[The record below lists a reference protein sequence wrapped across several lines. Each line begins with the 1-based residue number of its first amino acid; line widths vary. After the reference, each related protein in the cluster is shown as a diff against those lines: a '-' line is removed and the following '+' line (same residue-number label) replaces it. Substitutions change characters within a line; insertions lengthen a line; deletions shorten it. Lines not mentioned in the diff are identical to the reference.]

1 MTMHPSSGTPSM
13 IDHIIPPRPQRSGSV
28 HPLHPLLSPMYAPG
42 VSDGHDEVVK
52 LLGYRIHLS
61 LLCMPAHK
69 EDFILEPAL
78 HLAEYFDFSE
88 TPT

>member
-1 MTMHPSSGTPSM
+1 MFKTS
-13 IDHIIPPRPQRSGSV
+13 RPQNLWVQV

-61 LLCMPAHK
+61 WWK
-69 EDFILEPAL
+69 RTFFWNFILEPAL

-88 TPT
+88 PPT

>member
-1 MTMHPSSGTPSM
+1 
-13 IDHIIPPRPQRSGSV
+13 
-28 HPLHPLLSPMYAPG
+28 MYAPG